1 MLYATKVNCMY
12 LRYRAGFASRTS
24 LLLVCRGRSI
34 SIDWYAHLNTV
45 CAAIW
50 VFNMCLVY
58 TPDGIILASWIL
70 YDLSELVVLEPSR
83 TDLYLEAKVVRHA
96 HWCPDCSAGQRC
108 RAPRQ
113 CPRSGMLGAVC
124 PPARIYDMKYTV
136 LSAGNEDGHGKELP
150 AGTCQSVLDCWR
162 RHTYIW
168 GEILC
173 DVKYVISCTWI

>member
-1 MLYATKVNCMY
+1 MLYAPKVNCMY
-12 LRYRAGFASRTS
+12 LRYRAGFASRTF
-24 LLLVCRGRSI
+24 LLLVFRGRSI

-45 CAAIW
+45 CVAIW

-83 TDLYLEAKVVRHA
+83 TDLYL
-96 HWCPDCSAGQRC
+96 GT
-108 RAPRQ
+108 
-113 CPRSGMLGAVC
+113 LGAVC

-150 AGTCQSVLDCWR
+150 AGTRQSVLDCWR